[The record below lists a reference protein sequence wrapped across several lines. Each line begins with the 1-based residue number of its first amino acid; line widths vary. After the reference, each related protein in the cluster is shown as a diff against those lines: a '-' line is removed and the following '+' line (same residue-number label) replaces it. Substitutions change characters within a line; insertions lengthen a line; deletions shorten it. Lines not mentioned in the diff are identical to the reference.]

1 MDKHFA
7 IVLGA
12 GRSGISATKALTTIK
27 NCYVYLYDEND
38 SLNMDSIKKILPDD
52 STYELRISN
61 ITDEE
66 INQIKLCVISPGF
79 PKYKEIVKR
88 LRDRNVPIIS
98 EIELGYIIS
107 KGLICCVTGS
117 NGKTTVTSLVGE
129 ILKTRYND
137 VHVCGNIGIAFCEE
151 ALITNDQSVSCI
163 ELSSFQLEDI
173 KDFKPHVAAILNIS
187 PDHLDRYDSYEDY
200 IQAKL
205 NIAVNQTKSDVL
217 ILNYDDSVLRELSK
231 KKNLFKSK
239 IVYFSSKQKL
249 AQGFYIDE
257 NHILLADGSKIT
269 RILALDDLILKGIHN
284 YENVMASI
292 AISYYMDVPLQNM
305 VEVCKNFK
313 SLPHRIE
320 FVRNKNG
327 IKFYNDSKATNPDSA
342 IKAIN
347 AIDGKIIL
355 IAGGRDKHFDYGDLI
370 VKIKERVK
378 NLVLIGENK
387 KIIASKCKVM
397 NYNNVLFADNLEE
410 ATNIAVTYANVGD
423 NILLSPAC
431 SSLDMFKN
439 YEDRGDQFK
448 EIVMN
453 LK

>member
-1 MDKHFA
+1 MDKNYA

-12 GRSGISATKALTTIK
+12 GRSGLSATKALTTIK

-38 SLNMDSIKKILPDD
+38 NINKDNIKKYLPDD
-52 STYELRISN
+52 STYELRLSD
-61 ITDEE
+61 ITEEE
-66 INQIKLCVISPGF
+66 INQIKICVISPGF
-79 PKYKEIVKR
+79 PKYKEIVKK
-88 LRDRNVPIIS
+88 LKDNNVPIIS

-137 VHVCGNIGIAFCEE
+137 VHICGNIGVPFCEE
-151 ALITNDQSVSCI
+151 SLRTNDQSVSCI

-173 KDFKPHVAAILNIS
+173 KDFKPHVAAIINIS
-187 PDHLDRYDSYEDY
+187 PDHLDRYDSYEYY

-205 NIAVNQTKSDVL
+205 NIAVNQSKSDVL
-217 ILNYDDSVLRELSK
+217 ILNYDDVVLRELSK

-239 IVYFSSKQKL
+239 IVYFSSTQKL
-249 AQGFYIDE
+249 PQGFYLE
-257 NHILLADGSKIT
+257 NRNIMFADGSKT
-269 RILALDDLILKGIHN
+269 YKVLNVDDLILKGMHN

-292 AISYYMDVPLQNM
+292 AMSYYMDVPFENI
-305 VEVCKNFK
+305 VDTCKKFK

-327 IKFYNDSKATNPDSA
+327 IKFYNDSKATNPDST

-370 VKIKERVK
+370 VRVKERVK
-378 NLVLIGENK
+378 NLVLIGESK
-387 KIIASKCKVM
+387 KIIANKCKVM
-397 NYNNVLFADNLEE
+397 NYSNVLFADTLIE
-410 ATNIAVTYANVGD
+410 AVNIAVTYANVGD
-423 NILLSPAC
+423 NVLLSPAC

-439 YEDRGDQFK
+439 YEDRGNQFK
-448 EIVMN
+448 EIVMS

>member
-1 MDKHFA
+1 MDKNYA

-12 GRSGISATKALTTIK
+12 GKSGISATKALTTIK
-27 NCYVYLYDEND
+27 NCYVYLYDENENIKLSD
-38 SLNMDSIKKILPDD
+38 IKKILPDN

-61 ITDEE
+61 INTEE
-66 INQIKLCVISPGF
+66 LKQIKLCVISPGF
-79 PKYKEIVKR
+79 PKYKDIVRK
-88 LRDRNVPIIS
+88 LRDYNIPIIS
-98 EIELGYIIS
+98 EIELGFIIS

-117 NGKTTVTSLVGE
+117 NGKTTVTTLVGE

-137 VHVCGNIGIAFCEE
+137 VHVCGNIGVPFCEE
-151 ALITNDQSVSCI
+151 SLKTNDQSVSCI

-173 KDFKPHVAAILNIS
+173 KDFKPNVASILNIS

-200 IQAKL
+200 IKAKL

-217 ILNYDDSVLRELSK
+217 ILNYDDMVLRELSK
-231 KKNLFKSK
+231 KKHLFKSK
-239 IVYFSSKQKL
+239 IVYFSSKNKL
-249 AQGFYIDE
+249 PQGFYI
-257 NHILLADGSKIT
+257 NNNSIMFADGSSNT
-269 RILALDDLILKGIHN
+269 EILRLDELIIKGMHN

-292 AISYYMDVPLQNM
+292 AMAYYMDVPFENI
-305 VEVCKNFK
+305 VEVCKQFK

-327 IKFYNDSKATNPDSA
+327 IKFYNDSKATNPDST

-355 IAGGRDKHFDYGDLI
+355 IVGGKDKNFDYGDLI

-378 NLVLIGENK
+378 NLILIGESK

-397 NYNNVLFADNLEE
+397 NYNNVLFADTLQE
-410 ATNIAVTYANVGD
+410 AVNMAVVYANVGD
-423 NILLSPAC
+423 NVLLSPAC

-439 YEDRGDQFK
+439 YEDRGNQFK
-448 EIVMN
+448 EMVMN

>member
-1 MDKHFA
+1 MDKNYA

-38 SLNMDSIKKILPDD
+38 NLDINNIKKILPDD
-52 STYELRISN
+52 STYELRISD

-66 INQIKLCVISPGF
+66 LDQIKLCVISPGF

-88 LRDRNVPIIS
+88 LKEKKIPIIS

-117 NGKTTVTSLVGE
+117 NGKTTVTTLVGE
-129 ILKTRYND
+129 LLKTRYND
-137 VHVCGNIGIAFCEE
+137 VHVCGNIGITFCEE
-151 ALITNDQSVSCI
+151 SLRTNDQSVSCI

-200 IQAKL
+200 IKAKL

-217 ILNYDDSVLRELSK
+217 ILNYDDTVLRELSK
-231 KKNLFKSK
+231 KKDLFKSK

-249 AQGFYIDE
+249 AQGFYLDGNSIMF
-257 NHILLADGSKIT
+257 ADGSKVSKI
-269 RILALDDLILKGIHN
+269 INLDELLLKGIHN

-292 AISYYMDVPLQNM
+292 AMSYYMDVPFQNM
-305 VEVCKNFK
+305 TEVLKRFK

-327 IKFYNDSKATNPDSA
+327 IKFYNDSKATNPDST
-342 IKAIN
+342 IKAIT

-370 VKIKERVK
+370 VCIKEKVK

-387 KIIASKCKVM
+387 KKIASKCKVM
-397 NYNNVLFADNLEE
+397 NYNNVLFADDLEE
-410 ATNIAVTYANVGD
+410 AVNIAVTYANVGD

-439 YEDRGDQFK
+439 YEDRGNQFK

>member
-1 MDKHFA
+1 MDKNYA

-12 GRSGISATKALTTIK
+12 GKSGISATKALATIK
-27 NCYVYLYDEND
+27 NCYVYLYDENRNLD
-38 SLNMDSIKKILPDD
+38 MDEIKRLLPDD
-52 STYELRISN
+52 STYEIRISS
-61 ITDEE
+61 ITNEE
-66 INQIKLCVISPGF
+66 IKNIKLCVISPGF
-79 PKYKEIVKR
+79 PKYKEIVSK
-88 LRDRNVPIIS
+88 LIFHKVPIIS
-98 EIELGYIIS
+98 EIELGYIIC

-137 VHVCGNIGIAFCEE
+137 VHVCGNIGITFSEE
-151 ALITNDQSVSCI
+151 ALKTNEQSVSCI

-173 KDFKPHVAAILNIS
+173 KDFKPHVAAIINIS
-187 PDHLDRYDSYEDY
+187 PDHLDRYVTYEDY
-200 IQAKL
+200 IKAKL

-217 ILNYDDSVLRELSK
+217 ILNYDDIVLRELSK
-231 KKNLFKSK
+231 KKNLFNAK

-249 AQGFYIDE
+249 PQGFYID
-257 NHILLADGSKIT
+257 NNYICFADGSKVD
-269 RILALDDLILKGIHN
+269 RILNINDLLLKGMHN
-284 YENVMASI
+284 YENVMASM
-292 AISYYMDVPLQNM
+292 AMSYYMNVPFANI

-327 IKFYNDSKATNPDSA
+327 IKFYNDSKATNPDST

-347 AIDGKIIL
+347 AIEGKIVL
-355 IAGGRDKHFDYGDLI
+355 IAGGRDKNFDYGDLI
-370 VKIKERVK
+370 IRIKERVK
-378 NLVLIGENK
+378 NLVLFGENK
-387 KIIASKCKVM
+387 RIIANKCKIM
-397 NYNNVLFADNLEE
+397 NYNNVLYADNLSE
-410 ATNIAVTYANVGD
+410 AVNIALAYANVGD

-439 YEDRGDQFK
+439 YEDRGNQFK
-448 EIVMN
+448 EIVLN